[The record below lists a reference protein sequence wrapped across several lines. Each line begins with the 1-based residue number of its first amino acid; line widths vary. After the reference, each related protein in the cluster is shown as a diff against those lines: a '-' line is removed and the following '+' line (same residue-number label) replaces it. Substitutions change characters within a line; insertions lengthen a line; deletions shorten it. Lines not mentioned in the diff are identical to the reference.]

1 MARSNATSE
10 DTRMVHLSDGSDVE
24 FLKRIPTPRMSEEN
38 VSNVVSKSWRI
49 GEDSKRTISHII
61 ERIIEEVPYTDIAVK
76 CKDSAYI
83 LTAKRDCGDDP
94 DGANVRWTHEAF
106 DRIFVDVRNTEKRQ
120 LELDFANNAV

>member
-1 MARSNATSE
+1 MARNTATAE
-10 DTRMVHLSDGSDVE
+10 DTRIVHLSDGSDLDVQ
-24 FLKRIPTPRMSEEN
+24 RRVPTPRMSEEN

-61 ERIIEEVPYTDIAVK
+61 ERIINDVPYCDFGVK
-76 CKDSAYI
+76 CKGENYI
-83 LTAKRDCGDDP
+83 VTAKRDCGDDP